1 MINFKHLFFSGF
13 NLRSKHLPVRKL
25 NHLKRSVMETNA
37 ETFPAAVLEKVQQD
51 RADGQDHQ
59 KKEKKDKKDK
69 KKKHSRAVETMFRTT
84 AGMNIRLSEIADEKA
99 HFLLYINSILIS
111 VLVSLVLRNINE
123 HPEYIIPSILFMIT
137 SLATFVLAILVTMP
151 LITHG
156 TFKKEDVGNKTADLL
171 FFGNYHNMDIKEYQ
185 WAMTTMIED
194 QDFVYG
200 NMIRDNFHLG
210 QVLDK
215 KFKRLRIA
223 FWVFMFGFIISVAAF
238 LLADYLT

>member
-1 MINFKHLFFSGF
+1 MDQNVEIPS
-13 NLRSKHLPVRKL
+13 
-25 NHLKRSVMETNA
+25 EQ
-37 ETFPAAVLEKVQQD
+37 VLEEEKGFS
-51 RADGQDHQ
+51 ANG
-59 KKEKKDKKDK
+59 KEKEKNKTKDEKSGKNK
-69 KKKHSRAVETMFRTT
+69 KKRSRAVETMFRTT

-111 VLVSLVLRNINE
+111 VLVSLVFRNINE

-137 SLATFVLAILVTMP
+137 SLVTFVLAILVTMP

-156 TFKKEDVGNKTADLL
+156 TFKKEAVANKTADLL

-185 WAMTTMIED
+185 WAMHAMIGD
-194 QDFVYG
+194 PDFVYD

-210 QVLDK
+210 LVLDK

-223 FWVFMFGFIISVAAF
+223 FWVFMFGFIISVFAF
-238 LLADYLT
+238 LLADYLA